1 MPHSQIL
8 AAAGFTKDAL
18 TGGSLSVKT
27 PVDGSEIA
35 CIPMHSLTDAEAQI
49 AKAKAAFKSWR
60 LVPAPRRGELVRLMG
75 EELRREKENLG
86 RLVTLECG
94 KIYQEQKV
102 WRTNRE
108 HMFGHQRK
116 VLHPWPVTGAIVNGR
131 LRGACLKTERQVV
144 GLQIDS
150 DTRMLTD
157 KTFEPGRQPM
167 QPKGGQ
173 NRQIEATPIR
183 ICPQFDRSLR
193 QSGQDGPGLFGIV
206 CPARR

>member
-60 LVPAPRRGELVRLMG
+60 LVPAPRRGELVRLLG

-86 RLVTLECG
+86 RLVTL
-94 KIYQEQKV
+94 
-102 WRTNRE
+102 
-108 HMFGHQRK
+108 M
-116 VLHPWPVTGAIVNGR
+116 LPSANGSTS
-131 LRGACLKTERQVV
+131 ASSPTSTE
-144 GLQIDS
+144 S
-150 DTRMLTD
+150 TS
-157 KTFEPGRQPM
+157 
-167 QPKGGQ
+167 
-173 NRQIEATPIR
+173 
-183 ICPQFDRSLR
+183 PQ
-193 QSGQDGPGLFGIV
+193 
-206 CPARR
+206 